1 MHFVWMNSKWSNMQF
16 AKVEGQKKGTRQKKS
31 VYSTVGCLIFLHACI
46 ISEFLS
52 CCSNTDVFLQGII
65 TKSYSF

>member
-31 VYSTVGCLIFLHACI
+31 VYSTVGC
-46 ISEFLS
+46 
-52 CCSNTDVFLQGII
+52 
-65 TKSYSF
+65 